1 MRVNEI
7 ADSGHNISVGLT
19 AGEYHRKVLS
29 FIEEC
34 IADARGRDREHVE
47 AG

>member
-1 MRVNEI
+1 M
-7 ADSGHNISVGLT
+7 ADSGHNLSVGLS
-19 AGEYHRKVLS
+19 AGEYHRTVLS

-34 IADARGRDREHVE
+34 IADARGRDREQVE